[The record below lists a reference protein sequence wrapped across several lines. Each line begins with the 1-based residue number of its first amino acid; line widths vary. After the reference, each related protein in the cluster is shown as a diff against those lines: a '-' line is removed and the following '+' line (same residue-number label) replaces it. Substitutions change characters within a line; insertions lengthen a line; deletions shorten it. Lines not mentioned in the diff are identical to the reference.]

1 MKVAQLLRP
10 LPQPNPLLSGFLI
23 SHHLGKSMNQQI
35 QTPENIGSPFE
46 GGFYGGK
53 IHIGVAI
60 FAIVWAP
67 KAEGEITGKW
77 LDTYTDV
84 PGATSCFDSMA
95 NTKAMAEAG
104 SPIAKQALS
113 ATIGG
118 HGDWCVPARDVLEM
132 GYRYLKPTTEE
143 NDVYRYGDNPSSIP
157 AGYPYTETSP
167 AQTAVEVF
175 QKGNAEAFEESWYF
189 SSTQY
194 SELTAWSQD
203 FDYGGQNYDDKV
215 YERRCRFVRLIQLST

>member
-1 MKVAQLLRP
+1 
-10 LPQPNPLLSGFLI
+10 
-23 SHHLGKSMNQQI
+23 MNATATHEI
-35 QTPENIGSPFE
+35 QVPAKIGVPFE

-53 IHIGVAI
+53 IRVGLVIC
-60 FAIVWAP
+60 AIVWAP

-77 LDTYTDV
+77 LDGYTDV

-104 SPIAKQALS
+104 SLIAQQALA

-118 HGDWCVPARDVLEM
+118 HTDWCVPARDVLEM

-157 AGYPYTETSP
+157 AGYPYTATSP
-167 AQTAVEVF
+167 EQTTVEAF
-175 QKGNAEAFEESWYF
+175 KEDGAEAFDESWYF

-194 SELTAWSQD
+194 SEHGAWVQSFAYGDQND
-203 FDYGGQNYDDKV
+203 FGKD
-215 YERRCRFVRLIQLST
+215 YERRVRFVRLIPLNPSIL

>member
-1 MKVAQLLRP
+1 
-10 LPQPNPLLSGFLI
+10 
-23 SHHLGKSMNQQI
+23 MNAS
-35 QTPENIGSPFE
+35 TKPEFQVPATIGTAFE

-53 IHIGVAI
+53 IRIGVAI

-77 LDTYTDV
+77 LDTYTSV

-104 SPIAKQALS
+104 SPIAKQALAAS
-113 ATIGG
+113 ISG
-118 HGDWCVPARDVLEM
+118 HSDWCIPARDVLEM

-167 AQTAVEVF
+167 AQTTVEAF
-175 QKGNAEAFEESWYF
+175 QEGNSEAFEEVWYF
-189 SSTQY
+189 SSTQF
-194 SELTAWSQD
+194 SESNAWGQHFSDGSQIH
-203 FDYGGQNYDDKV
+203 YLKV
-215 YERRCRFVRLIQLST
+215 YERRCRFVRLIQLSA